1 MSMSRYTFLDFCFL
15 RAQGSGPAVKMDDYG
30 QIIWLLR
37 SDVIAMMAD
46 NSHDPALCE
55 AMKHYDAYD
64 RYCAGQLFTIC
75 GNSPEIP
82 EGSP

>member
-1 MSMSRYTFLDFCFL
+1 MSRYKFLDFCFL
-15 RAQGSGPAVKMDDYG
+15 RAQSHAPAVKMDDYG

-37 SDVIAMMAD
+37 SDVIAMMAG
-46 NSHDPALCE
+46 NPHDSALNE

-64 RYCAGQLFTIC
+64 RYCAGQPFAIQA
-75 GNSPEIP
+75 NNPEIP